1 MAIFAHIIKHTAMR
15 KGFVSAVCLL
25 LVVSSCST
33 TEQGANAGAM
43 FGSIIGSAIGGI
55 SGGYR
60 GSDIGTLVGMAGG
73 AAVGAAIGHASEKAR
88 EEKYDAYRREREER
102 AARREHRGYDSSAGV
117 VYSGDD
123 SGFDPSNSGD
133 DRIIFEP
140 APSSSG
146 CGYPVAADSI
156 HISSESIAHHPSVSL
171 GQLQDMRHDGNCD
184 NDLQIEIRN
193 VGFSDAD
200 GDGAISRGEE
210 CRVAFEIMNR
220 SSVPVYDIVPFVT
233 DTTANRHIVISPSV
247 RVESI
252 APGRGVR
259 YSAAVV
265 ADKKL
270 KDGGIV
276 LKVGAARGSDS
287 VTIKSVDINVSTRKE
302 P

>member
-1 MAIFAHIIKHTAMR
+1 
-15 KGFVSAVCLL
+15 
-25 LVVSSCST
+25 
-33 TEQGANAGAM
+33 
-43 FGSIIGSAIGGI
+43 
-55 SGGYR
+55 
-60 GSDIGTLVGMAGG
+60 
-73 AAVGAAIGHASEKAR
+73 
-88 EEKYDAYRREREER
+88 
-102 AARREHRGYDSSAGV
+102 
-117 VYSGDD
+117 
-123 SGFDPSNSGD
+123 
-133 DRIIFEP
+133 
-140 APSSSG
+140 
-146 CGYPVAADSI
+146 
-156 HISSESIAHHPSVSL
+156 
-171 GQLQDMRHDGNCD
+171 MRHDGNCD

-287 VTIKSVDINVSTRKE
+287 VTIQSVDINVSTRKE